1 MKEKLTIGGH
11 PVTGRTVNGV
21 NLKELQ
27 RLRQVTSEKTNPN
40 GKRKTAGRKSKMLT
54 PTPFVNKPGNI

>member
-1 MKEKLTIGGH
+1 M
-11 PVTGRTVNGV
+11 TGTTVNGV

-27 RLRQVTSEKTNPN
+27 RLRKVTSEKTNPN